1 MIAMPKLATLLILVI
16 LVTLA
21 ATAVPATAESLTAIE
36 PRPDAPPLTLE
47 DLDGHA
53 HDLRDYRGRVVV
65 VNFWATW
72 CPPCRDELPSLQR
85 LWEGLGPDGLVV
97 LGVNVGEDADRI
109 FFFTADYPV
118 DFPLLLDRTASAI
131 DTWPVRGI
139 PTTFIIDPEGRIAY
153 RAIGAREFDH
163 PGITARLRELQQV
176 QASGASPTE

>member
-1 MIAMPKLATLLILVI
+1 MIAMPKLATLLILLI
-16 LVTLA
+16 LA
-21 ATAVPATAESLTAIE
+21 AMTAPAATESLTAIE

-118 DFPLLLDRTASAI
+118 DFPLLLDRAASAI

-139 PTTFIIDPEGRIAY
+139 PTTFVIDPEGRIAY

-163 PGITARLRELQQV
+163 PGITERLRELQQGR
-176 QASGASPTE
+176 SSEPSTTE